1 MMWSVIARDLIAGN
15 SNRKGSMG
23 IWDKPVKAD
32 GKLNELEGFVFEVK
46 SAAIRPNVHTQYGT
60 KDALDLVVTIDGKD
74 YTYSGF
80 SAGIIAQV
88 RNADDGDFPFRA
100 TVEKIAVKNGTTLNL
115 VPAGDDVELTL
126 EAPAPEELFPADDD
140 IPF

>member
-1 MMWSVIARDLIAGN
+1 MLADLIGGKIH
-15 SNRKGSMG
+15 RKGSVMG

-32 GKLNELEGFVFEVK
+32 GKLNELEGFVFDVK
-46 SAAIRPNVHTQYGT
+46 AAAIRPNVHTQYGT
-60 KDALDLVVTIDGKD
+60 KDAVDLTITVDGKD

-115 VPAGDDVELTL
+115 VPAEGQETTL
-126 EAPAPEELFPADDD
+126 EAPAPDELFPADDD